1 MGTTRADSKR
11 RIVIPGIRPGGPFP
25 IQRQTDGRFLPVGL
39 EPADAPPKMTREQ
52 CLEVMSKNPL
62 NLRLTWEQVR
72 QLTRE
77 PCSFSTPTY

>member
-11 RIVIPGIRPGGPFP
+11 RIVIPGIRPGDTFD
-25 IQRQTDGRFLPVGL
+25 IQRRADGRYLLVRL

-52 CLEVMSKNPL
+52 CLEAMSENPL
-62 NLRLTWEQVR
+62 NMRLTWEQLR

-77 PCSFSTPTY
+77 P